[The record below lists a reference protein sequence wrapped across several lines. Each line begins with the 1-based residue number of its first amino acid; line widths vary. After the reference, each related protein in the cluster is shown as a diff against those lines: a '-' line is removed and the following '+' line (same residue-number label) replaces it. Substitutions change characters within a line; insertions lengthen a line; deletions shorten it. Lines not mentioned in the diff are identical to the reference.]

1 MEADNSQLILNFI
14 GKNNIFAEFKVFG
27 NIYNFDENKI
37 EIPNALFGPKREK
50 KLVEFKLIPKDN
62 KIEKELVFYL
72 YIYFGLNK
80 VYCFVEEINGLL
92 FDIIFLDNKINAIN
106 YRGLELKE
114 FNTLEN
120 DTRTRFVFINSP
132 SSFKVKDIPLKLERY
147 IPLKLITN
155 KSFQIAFFDFYEDA
169 YSIKAINQEEIVNEL
184 LIVNILKKNKSIL
197 FEFLHNIE
205 KLITKKEENEEEYKQ
220 LCQKVPLEKNIIN
233 FSQDKELLK
242 KEFDNEE
249 LYYLIY
255 IYMLWLVYYTIFFP
269 DDNKNNKSNES
280 DNNNDN
286 KETENKD
293 DSEDENESISDEFIF
308 NYTIFEV
315 FENIT
320 QFYEKYKKDNSLLI
334 YQKVLLLC
342 SNIIYFIRINNI
354 DEYNNSKLDY
364 IKAEGLNENSVF
376 GLSFQFLRDFVTN
389 LNSKSEIFYPL
400 LLLDSGLY
408 YNNKNTTYGFD
419 FQSCENI
426 KNHLTDLIPEVF
438 FVFEKKYLLQ
448 EEKGFTYKG
457 YKIIF
462 LNKLVILNNYH
473 GKPLEKDK
481 NEREAKHYATRTS
494 KFFMHETFGHTKFI
508 YKLNEGPSS
517 PRHFFN
523 QNKEFITMITKYN
536 EEKEKDKNVYFRINQ
551 DHIGGESGNFLDYFF
566 GTHEDELVLNLIYLI
581 KNIGK
586 LIDNV
591 KYFTDSN
598 LKILKKYIIYKYELD
613 KRGIQ
618 FIEDENSS
626 LENDLKKMKEIMK
639 SKGIDL
645 KKKKKTH
652 ESKISIKRKDELD
665 NLFINTNENKI
676 KNYSYYVKKIQES
689 KSNYEFSKYM
699 KKLLF
704 KHLKLE

>member
-14 GKNNIFAEFKVFG
+14 GKKNIFSEFKVFG
-27 NIYNFDENKI
+27 NVYNFEKNKI

-50 KLVEFKLIPKDN
+50 KLVEFKLIPKNN
-62 KIEKELVFYL
+62 KTEKELSFYL
-72 YIYFGLNK
+72 YIYYGINK

-92 FDIIFLDNKINAIN
+92 FDIIFLDDKIDAID
-106 YRGLELKE
+106 YKGLELKE

-132 SSFKVKDIPLKLERY
+132 SSFKVKDIYLELKIY
-147 IPLKLITN
+147 IPFELIQTN
-155 KSFQIAFFDFYEDA
+155 KSFQIAFFDFYKNA
-169 YSIKAINQEEIVNEL
+169 YAIKAINLEENEL
-184 LIVNILKKNKSIL
+184 LIVNVLKKNKSIL
-197 FEFLHNIE
+197 IEFLNNIE
-205 KLITKKEENEEEYKQ
+205 KLIKKKEENEEEYKQ

-242 KEFDNEE
+242 KEFDNED
-249 LYYLIY
+249 LYHLIY
-255 IYMLWLVYYTIFFP
+255 IYMLWLVFSAIFFP
-269 DDNKNNKSNES
+269 DDNNKSNENNIDNDN
-280 DNNNDN
+280 DNNNRA
-286 KETENKD
+286 ENKD
-293 DSEDENESISDEFIF
+293 DSKDENESFSDEYVF

-320 QFYEKYKKDNSLLI
+320 QFYEKYKKDSKLLI

-342 SNIIYFIRINNI
+342 SNIIYFIRLNNI
-354 DEYNNSKLDY
+354 NEYNSSKLDY
-364 IKAEGLNENSVF
+364 IKTEELNKNSVF
-376 GLSFQFLRDFVTN
+376 GLCFQFLRDFVTN

-408 YNNKNTTYGFD
+408 YNGRNSTYGFD

-438 FVFEKKYLLQ
+438 FIFEKKYLLQ

-462 LNKLVILNNYH
+462 LNKLVILNNYQ
-473 GKPLEKDK
+473 GNPLKEDK
-481 NEREAKHYATRTS
+481 NEREVKHYAARAS
-494 KFFMHETFGHTKFI
+494 IFFIHETSGHTKFI
-508 YKLNEGPSS
+508 NKLNGGPSS

-523 QNKEFITMITKYN
+523 KSKEFITMITKYN
-536 EEKEKDKNVYFRINQ
+536 EEKDKDKKVVNYFRINQ
-551 DHIGGESGNFLDYFF
+551 DQIFLDYFF
-566 GTHEDELVLNLIYLI
+566 GTYEDELILNLMYLI
-581 KNIGK
+581 KDVGK

-591 KYFTDSN
+591 KYFTNSS
-598 LKILKKYIIYKYELD
+598 LKILKKYIIYKYELC

-639 SKGIDL
+639 SKGIVL
-645 KKKKKTH
+645 AKKKKFH
-652 ESKISIKRKDELD
+652 EPKISGKRKDEFD
-665 NLFINTNENKI
+665 VLFINADEKKI

-689 KSNYEFSKYM
+689 KSYYEFSKYM

>member
-1 MEADNSQLILNFI
+1 
-14 GKNNIFAEFKVFG
+14 
-27 NIYNFDENKI
+27 
-37 EIPNALFGPKREK
+37 
-50 KLVEFKLIPKDN
+50 
-62 KIEKELVFYL
+62 
-72 YIYFGLNK
+72 
-80 VYCFVEEINGLL
+80 
-92 FDIIFLDNKINAIN
+92 
-106 YRGLELKE
+106 
-114 FNTLEN
+114 
-120 DTRTRFVFINSP
+120 
-132 SSFKVKDIPLKLERY
+132 
-147 IPLKLITN
+147 
-155 KSFQIAFFDFYEDA
+155 
-169 YSIKAINQEEIVNEL
+169 
-184 LIVNILKKNKSIL
+184 
-197 FEFLHNIE
+197 
-205 KLITKKEENEEEYKQ
+205 
-220 LCQKVPLEKNIIN
+220 
-233 FSQDKELLK
+233 
-242 KEFDNEE
+242 
-249 LYYLIY
+249 
-255 IYMLWLVYYTIFFP
+255 MLWLVFSAIFFP
-269 DDNKNNKSNES
+269 DDNNKSNENNIDNDN
-280 DNNNDN
+280 DNNNRA
-286 KETENKD
+286 ENKD
-293 DSEDENESISDEFIF
+293 DSKDENESFSDEYVF

-665 NLFINTNENKI
+665 NLCIN
-676 KNYSYYVKKIQES
+676 
-689 KSNYEFSKYM
+689 
-699 KKLLF
+699 LLASPG
-704 KHLKLE
+704 

>member
-14 GKNNIFAEFKVFG
+14 GKKNIFSEFKVFG
-27 NIYNFDENKI
+27 NVYNFEKNKI

-50 KLVEFKLIPKDN
+50 KLVEFKLIPKNN
-62 KIEKELVFYL
+62 KTEKELSFYL
-72 YIYFGLNK
+72 YIYYGINK

-92 FDIIFLDNKINAIN
+92 FDIIFLDDKIDAID
-106 YRGLELKE
+106 YKGLELKE

-120 DTRTRFVFINSP
+120 DSRTRFVFINSP
-132 SSFKVKDIPLKLERY
+132 SSFKVKDIYLELKIY
-147 IPLKLITN
+147 IPFELIQTN
-155 KSFQIAFFDFYEDA
+155 KSFQIAFFDFYKNA
-169 YSIKAINQEEIVNEL
+169 YAIKAINLEENEL
-184 LIVNILKKNKSIL
+184 LIVNVLKKNKSIL
-197 FEFLHNIE
+197 IEFLNNIE
-205 KLITKKEENEEEYKQ
+205 KLIKKKEENEEEYKQ

-242 KEFDNEE
+242 KEFDNED
-249 LYYLIY
+249 LYHLIY
-255 IYMLWLVYYTIFFP
+255 IYMLWLVFSAIFFP
-269 DDNKNNKSNES
+269 DDNNKSNENNIDNDN
-280 DNNNDN
+280 DNNNRA
-286 KETENKD
+286 ENKD
-293 DSEDENESISDEFIF
+293 DSKDENESFSDEYVF

-342 SNIIYFIRINNI
+342 SNIIYFIRLNNI
-354 DEYNNSKLDY
+354 NEYNSSKLDY
-364 IKAEGLNENSVF
+364 IKTEELNKNSVF
-376 GLSFQFLRDFVTN
+376 GLCFQFLRDFVTN

-408 YNNKNTTYGFD
+408 YNGRNSTYGFD

-438 FVFEKKYLLQ
+438 FIFEKKYLLQ
-448 EEKGFTYKG
+448 EEKGFTFKG

-462 LNKLVILNNYH
+462 LNKLAILNNYH
-473 GKPLEKDK
+473 GNPLKEDK
-481 NEREAKHYATRTS
+481 NEREVKHYAARAS
-494 KFFMHETFGHTKFI
+494 IFFIHETSGHTKFI
-508 YKLNEGPSS
+508 NKLNVGPSS
-517 PRHFFN
+517 TRRFFDGS
-523 QNKEFITMITKYN
+523 KRFVTVITKYN
-536 EEKEKDKNVYFRINQ
+536 EEKDKDKKVVNYFRINQ
-551 DHIGGESGNFLDYFF
+551 DQIFLDYFF
-566 GTHEDELVLNLIYLI
+566 GTYEDELILNLMYLI
-581 KNIGK
+581 KDVGK

-591 KYFTDSN
+591 KYFTNSS

-626 LENDLKKMKEIMK
+626 SENDLKKMKEIMK
-639 SKGIDL
+639 SKGIVL
-645 KKKKKTH
+645 AKKKKFH
-652 ESKISIKRKDELD
+652 EPKISAKRKYEFD
-665 NLFINTNENKI
+665 NVFINTDENKI

-689 KSNYEFSKYM
+689 KSHYEFSKYM
-699 KKLLF
+699 RKLLF